1 MPVDALPIPVAPPAR
16 LPPPV
21 PAAKPLV
28 SEAATHALPAP
39 RPLDAE
45 AAAPLERVQ
54 VLTAPVAPGALAS
67 RRPAAATF
75 GEALKS
81 RVRFAGAEVALW
93 SLQAPLIRLFVVGIA
108 ALTALGTWRLSAA
121 RRTPEASP
129 LATLSTTLQP
139 LAPPTAE
146 QTAPNIAE
154 LEAKPPQALSA
165 AEVLLLSDVRLQRE
179 QKAARL
185 LREKLERDPLVL
197 KEKGVLTQLR
207 RLALDPNTAHEA
219 LAAVAGLPGPQSA
232 DLLFEIWTATP
243 NRSAPAELS
252 RALLFSRDVRAK
264 ASGELSVALEL
275 RLAETCAA
283 NRELLPK
290 AAQMGDVRSLP
301 PLNKLT
307 QKQGCG
313 PNKKQDCFACLRAD
327 DQLDGVIK
335 AVKGRRAPN
344 PL

>member
-1 MPVDALPIPVAPPAR
+1 M
-16 LPPPV
+16 
-21 PAAKPLV
+21 
-28 SEAATHALPAP
+28 
-39 RPLDAE
+39 
-45 AAAPLERVQ
+45 
-54 VLTAPVAPGALAS
+54 
-67 RRPAAATF
+67 
-75 GEALKS
+75 KS
-81 RVRFAGAEVALW
+81 RVRFAGAEVSLW
-93 SLQAPLIRLFVVGIA
+93 RLQVPLIGLLVVGIA
-108 ALTALGTWRLSAA
+108 ALVALGTWRFSAA
-121 RRTPEASP
+121 RRAPEVSP
-129 LATLSTTLQP
+129 PATVSTTVQP
-139 LAPPTAE
+139 VAPLSAE
-146 QTAPNIAE
+146 QAAPNTAE

-179 QKAARL
+179 QRAARL
-185 LREKLERDPLVL
+185 LREKLERDPLLL
-197 KEKGVLTQLR
+197 KEKGVLAQLR

-219 LAAVAGLPGPQSA
+219 LAALAGLPGPQSA

-264 ASGELSVALEL
+264 ASAGLSVALEL
-275 RLAETCAA
+275 RLAEACAA

-290 AAQMGDVRSLP
+290 AEQMGDVRALS

-327 DQLDGVIK
+327 DQLDTAIK

-344 PL
+344 PFAPL